1 MATFRYKAVNA
12 QGSFLEGQ
20 LEAVDT
26 RSAAYR
32 LQGMGLIPVSIEQP
46 SFHRAGAGL
55 ASRLY
60 LQRIS
65 RKDILFFT
73 EELSTL
79 VRAGLPLDRSLAIT
93 AELASKPA
101 LRAVI
106 NDVLKQIKGGKSLA
120 EALAGH
126 PKHFSRLY
134 VNMIRAGEAGGVLD
148 VILERL
154 VEFERSAD
162 ELRSFVLAALI
173 YPILLTGV
181 GMISIGILLYF
192 VIPKFAAIFD
202 DIGAVIPP
210 ETRMMLWVS
219 QMTRSYWW
227 VAALGMAAAIMAIRH
242 WVGTPQ
248 GRQTWH
254 AWKLKI
260 PLLGPTVLKM
270 EMARFARTL
279 GTLLASSV
287 PLIAGVRIVQ
297 DIASNTIVAQGISK
311 IAEGAKRGEGVSR
324 PMREAGVFP
333 GLAIHLVEVGEETGK
348 LDSMLLQVADV
359 YEKDVKT
366 SVKALTSVFE
376 PVIILVMGILVGT
389 VVLSM
394 LMAIFSIN
402 EIGF

>member
-12 QGSFLEGQ
+12 QGSFSEGQ
-20 LEAVDT
+20 VDAIDT
-26 RSAAYR
+26 RTAAYR

-46 SFHRAGAGL
+46 SFQRTGPGL
-55 ASRLY
+55 LSRVY
-60 LQRIS
+60 TPRIS
-65 RKDILFFT
+65 KKDVLFFT

-79 VRAGLPLDRSLAIT
+79 VHAGLPLDRSLTIT

-106 NDVLKQIKGGKSLA
+106 NDMLKQIKGGKSLA
-120 EALAGH
+120 EALAAH
-126 PKHFSRLY
+126 PKQFSRLY

-162 ELRSFVLAALI
+162 ELRSFLIAALI
-173 YPILLTGV
+173 YPVLLTGV
-181 GMISIGILLYF
+181 GMVSVGILLYF
-192 VIPKFAAIFD
+192 VIPKFASIFAD
-202 DIGAVIPP
+202 MGAAVPP
-210 ETRMMLWVS
+210 TTMVMLWVS
-219 QMTRSYWW
+219 QMTRNYWW
-227 VAALGMAAAIMAIRH
+227 VAAGLIAGSVFAIRY
-242 WVGTPQ
+242 WIRTPKG
-248 GRQTWH
+248 GRSWDIL
-254 AWKLKI
+254 KLKT
-260 PLLGPTVLKM
+260 PVLGATVLKM

-279 GTLLASSV
+279 GTLLASAV

-297 DIASNTIVAQGISK
+297 DIASNIIVAEGIAK
-311 IAEGAKRGEGVSR
+311 IADGAKRGEGVSR
-324 PMREAGVFP
+324 PMREAGIFP
-333 GLAIHLVEVGEETGK
+333 ALAIHLVEVGEETGK

-376 PVIILVMGILVGT
+376 PVIILVMGVLVGT

>member
-12 QGSFLEGQ
+12 QGNFSEGNID
-20 LEAVDT
+20 AVDT
-26 RSAAYR
+26 PTASYR
-32 LQGMGLIPVSIEQP
+32 LQSMGLIPVSIEAPFSQRP
-46 SFHRAGAGL
+46 ARL
-55 ASRLY
+55 TKLY
-60 LQRIS
+60 LRRVS

-73 EELSTL
+73 EELATL
-79 VRAGLPLDRSLAIT
+79 VRAGLPLDRSLTIT

-101 LRAVI
+101 LRSVI

-120 EALAGH
+120 EALGAH
-126 PKHFSRLY
+126 PKHFTRLY

-148 VILERL
+148 VILGRL

-162 ELRSFVLAALI
+162 ELRSHLIAALI
-173 YPILLTGV
+173 YPCLLTAV
-181 GMISIGILLYF
+181 GLGSIGILLYF
-192 VIPKFAAIFD
+192 VIPKFAGIFEEM
-202 DIGAVIPP
+202 GAAVPP
-210 ETRMMLWVS
+210 ATMAMLWLS
-219 QMTRSYWW
+219 KMTRSYWW
-227 VAALGMAAAIMAIRH
+227 IVLGGLAAVIA
-242 WVGTPQ
+242 GTRYWIQ
-248 GRQTWH
+248 TSRGRRVWDVL
-254 AWKLKI
+254 KLKL

-279 GTLLASSV
+279 GTLLTSSV

-297 DIASNTIVAQGISK
+297 DIASNEIVAEGIAK
-311 IAEGAKRGEGVSR
+311 IADGAKRGEGVSR

-333 GLAIHLVEVGEETGK
+333 GLAVHLVEVGEETGR
-348 LDSMLLQVADV
+348 LDTMLLQLADV

-366 SVKALTSVFE
+366 SIKALTSVFE
-376 PVIILVMGILVGT
+376 PAIILVMGVLVGT